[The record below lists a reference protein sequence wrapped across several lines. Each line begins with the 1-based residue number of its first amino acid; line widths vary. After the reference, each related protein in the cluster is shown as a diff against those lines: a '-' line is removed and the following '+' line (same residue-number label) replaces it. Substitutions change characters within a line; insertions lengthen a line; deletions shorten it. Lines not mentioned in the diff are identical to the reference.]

1 MKTESRRGASAVRCY
16 LTEAILPY
24 YIIHQTA
31 IVVVAYEVSKLR
43 LPSSS
48 RSRAES

>member
-1 MKTESRRGASAVRCY
+1 VRRY
-16 LTEAILPY
+16 LTEANFPC

-43 LPSSS
+43 LPLIFEAAAIIAGCILSC
-48 RSRAES
+48 